1 MLGSISGLYPLDAN
15 NILPHLLVVTTKM
28 SPGVGVNQPR
38 LRITDRLFMMGEED
52 NQFVCLFVFLGLR
65 GTASRL
71 APLEVPREKR
81 QRSLLHSSITHYLT
95 LVFEIQLRGWHLK
108 EMHFVSML
116 NALFSIQLSGI
127 RPT

>member
-52 NQFVCLFVFLGLR
+52 NQFVCFF
-65 GTASRL
+65 
-71 APLEVPREKR
+71 
-81 QRSLLHSSITHYLT
+81 
-95 LVFEIQLRGWHLK
+95 F
-108 EMHFVSML
+108 F
-116 NALFSIQLSGI
+116 F
-127 RPT
+127 